1 MSREQQIV
9 EAIRQLDAE
18 GSTEFTIQQ
27 IRDAH
32 SRHSE
37 DWMPLPKRWEPLVG
51 AVLRTLESTAMV
63 RGDGAGRY
71 KLMHPIEPKID
82 SAPPALPDA
91 TPDDED
97 QLLPPGNRPPDAPPG
112 GADGG
117 TGGGE
122 GAGYR
127 EVLSHPLL
135 FSSMPD
141 DFNRLLS
148 RIGGRS

>member
-37 DWMPLPKRWEPLVG
+37 NWMPLPKRWEPLVG
-51 AVLRTLESTAMV
+51 AVLRTLEATATV

-71 KLMHPIEPKID
+71 KLMNPIEPIFD
-82 SAPPALPDA
+82 FAPSALPDA
-91 TPDDED
+91 APEDEP
-97 QLLPPGNRPPDAPPG
+97 QLLEPGNRAPDVPPG

-117 TGGGE
+117 GGDGE

-141 DFNRLLS
+141 DFNRLLA

>member
-9 EAIRQLDAE
+9 EIIRQLHAN
-18 GSTEFTIQQ
+18 GSTEFTIHQ

-37 DWMPLPKRWEPLVG
+37 EWTPLPKRWEPLVG
-51 AVLRTLESTAMV
+51 AVLRTLESTATV

-71 KLMHPIEPKID
+71 KLIHPLEPRSD
-82 SAPPALPDA
+82 LARPSLLDA
-91 TPDDED
+91 ASDDEP
-97 QLLPPGNRPPDAPPG
+97 QLLPPGNRPPDVPPG
-112 GADGG
+112 GTDSGG
-117 TGGGE
+117 GDGE

-141 DFNRLLS
+141 DFDRLLA